1 MKKLIRLTEEQKEG
15 FIESLQNETYSKFI
29 SNILDIDLSKYD
41 VGDTAV
47 KIENAKVGEIYE
59 NEFRGKTFYYY
70 VINAIDEK
78 LAFCNSFYPSVD

>member
-1 MKKLIRLTEEQKEG
+1 MKKLIRLTEEQREG
-15 FIESLQNETYSKFI
+15 FIKSLQNETYSKFI

-47 KIENAKVGEIYE
+47 EIENAKVGEIYK

-70 VINAIDEK
+70 VINTIDEK
-78 LAFCNSFYPSVD
+78 LAFCNSFYPSID